1 VVRGELARQLGQFPF
16 TKLKPFDFRVEIATL
31 TTRELE
37 THPVRVWVEIDD
49 ISKAVEI
56 AGFARVL
63 RSYPHLGFVY
73 LETYARELT
82 SLVASDLVRSVW
94 NDLPVKAGG
103 CLVVSRPDRSG
114 ATLAPRL
121 DGRTG

>member
-1 VVRGELARQLGQFPF
+1 VAGELARELAELSFG
-16 TKLKPFDFRVEIATL
+16 KLNPLSFRTEIAGL
-31 TTRELE
+31 SGQELE
-37 THPVRVWVEIDD
+37 KRPVRVWVEIED